1 MTIPT
6 VEFVKKQIADAE
18 MEILGL
24 DALIA
29 ALQDVPENST
39 HLDSLRGLRKMFE
52 NNITKLQDSIQS
64 IR

>member
-1 MTIPT
+1 
-6 VEFVKKQIADAE
+6 

-29 ALQDVPENST
+29 ALQYVPENST
-39 HLDSLRGLRKMFE
+39 QINSLRGLRQMFE